1 MNTNIARLLYS
12 NRIRYSTD
20 SLVTRDA
27 LFVRYKKQDSTNVN
41 VIIVHLPSI
50 RGGAAPSKWKRD
62 YCLKQVLLDEDTCL
76 EPTIIC
82 GDFNDNVH
90 AEFLKHLPKGWTIK
104 PPVFKITKI
113 RGSYKYQGQWQ
124 TINFCLTNIPTLESN
139 MISLVTLLQ
148 KDTKWGRI

>member
-1 MNTNIARLLYS
+1 M
-12 NRIRYSTD
+12 
-20 SLVTRDA
+20 
-27 LFVRYKKQDSTNVN
+27 
-41 VIIVHLPSI
+41 HLPSI

-104 PPVFKITKI
+104 PPVFKSTKI
-113 RGSYKYQGQWQ
+113 GGSYKYQGRWQ
-124 TINFCLTNIPTLESN
+124 TIDFCLTNIPTLESN